1 MESGDWSN
9 ARTNHRVSEEVY
21 HRLLPNPCRVGEKS
35 LINIHL
41 GRKPGTR
48 FFVCPSA
55 KFLFILQESHW
66 VWKPV
71 QSASSNQSE
80 LLPASPSDHYS
91 TVHIGALFILYWE
104 YRFFF
109 FFLLFYWSIADLQSC
124 VSFLLYTKVT
134 QLYIYIKILFH
145 ILFYYALCCAVLCLL
160 QSWVMLCHPVNCSS
174 PGSSAH
180 GDSLGRNTRVG
191 CHALQG
197 IFPTQGSNPS
207 LLHCRRILYSLRH
220 QGSLN
225 FCLPIC

>member
-109 FFLLFYWSIADLQSC
+109 FFFVLLKHSWSTKLCFISAVHKSDS
-124 VSFLLYTKVT
+124 VIHIYKNSFSYSLL
-134 QLYIYIKILFH
+134 
-145 ILFYYALCCAVLCLL
+145 LCFMLCSAVLA
-160 QSWVMLCHPVNCSS
+160 SVM
-174 PGSSAH
+174 
-180 GDSLGRNTRVG
+180 GD
-191 CHALQG
+191 AL
-197 IFPTQGSNPS
+197 PPRE
-207 LLHCRRILYSLRH
+207 L
-220 QGSLN
+220 
-225 FCLPIC
+225 